1 MLTQFQ
7 RTGGRRKE
15 KKVLVP
21 ETKQPLFDSLSKTKL
36 IPGTEV
42 RQSVADDTWLIQKHR
57 DIVQDFIDVDAAEKD
72 YIIQWDAFIQKRR
85 ISSDAFI
92 SRAVLEFVNEKMQ
105 WLLSSHSRIQEF
117 GKHLTVLIAR
127 GLDDDT
133 VRQVQSRIQEARS
146 QKPPETEQV
155 PAQQYSKDAQHRSSK
170 GCAVCG
176 RNVRGPQLLI
186 CSNEVSTEINEP
198 MPASANCGIYRV
210 ARNLCTTRTASGT
223 KRKFRAS
230 SKIGGVVTVHLRKP
244 VMGNG

>member
-1 MLTQFQ
+1 MQ
-7 RTGGRRKE
+7 RSGGRRKE

-21 ETKQPLFDSLSKTKL
+21 ETKQPLFDSLSKAKL
-36 IPGTEV
+36 VPGTEV

-72 YIIQWDAFIQKRR
+72 YIKQWDAFIHKRH
-85 ISSDAFI
+85 ITSDAFI

-105 WLLSSHSRIQEF
+105 WLLSSQSRIQEF

-127 GLDDDT
+127 GLDDET

-146 QKPPETEQV
+146 QKPPEAEHV
-155 PAQQYSKDAQHRSSK
+155 SLQQSPKEAQHRSSK

-186 CSNEVSTEINEP
+186 CSSEVSVRYISEGN
-198 MPASANCGIYRV
+198 V
-210 ARNLCTTRTASGT
+210 SG
-223 KRKFRAS
+223 S
-230 SKIGGVVTVHLRKP
+230 
-244 VMGNG
+244 

>member
-1 MLTQFQ
+1 M
-7 RTGGRRKE
+7 
-15 KKVLVP
+15 
-21 ETKQPLFDSLSKTKL
+21 

-42 RQSVADDTWLIQKHR
+42 RQSVADDTWLVQKHR

-72 YIIQWDAFIQKRR
+72 YIKQWDAFIHRR
-85 ISSDAFI
+85 HISSDAFI

-127 GLDDDT
+127 GLDDET

-155 PAQQYSKDAQHRSSK
+155 PPQQPSKEAQYRSSK

-186 CSNEVSTEINEP
+186 CSNEVSYRCSRKTCPALANSKFKDCKKPLYHEDCIKDKAQVPVEHQEWRCNECTSSQ
-198 MPASANCGIYRV
+198 AGQGKWGI
-210 ARNLCTTRTASGT
+210 
-223 KRKFRAS
+223 
-230 SKIGGVVTVHLRKP
+230 
-244 VMGNG
+244 